1 MLKKQAKRFAAAT
14 VALCLSGCA
23 ATSQNLH
30 EPRLQPRQTA
40 KPAQEPRQTPK
51 PTQGDREL
59 YFGKATEEPARYLGV
74 GCSPIKNISMAHASS
89 ASKARGAIARK
100 LSEKDGLPEHT
111 LVGSKIKR
119 FYANSQ
125 GHLCVEIEMPKR

>member
-14 VALCLSGCA
+14 VAICLSGCA

-40 KPAQEPRQTPK
+40 KPAQ
-51 PTQGDREL
+51 GDREL
-59 YFGKATEEPARYLGV
+59 YLGKATEESGRYLGV
-74 GCSPIKNISMAHASS
+74 GRSPIKNISMAHASS